1 MVILFARVNIVK
13 VTLNK
18 RQGFL
23 NAGEGISYKK
33 RLKGKYKI
41 MNFSGIFRT
50 LQAMNRAMT

>member
-18 RQGFL
+18 RQEFL
-23 NAGEGISYKK
+23 NAGKGISYKK
-33 RLKGKYKI
+33 RLKGKSKA

-50 LQAMNRAMT
+50 LQAMNRVMT